1 MEPGE
6 GERVGRAPSING
18 FVGHSEEFRFQSMNN
33 MKRLK
38 YFNQGCISIWF
49 MFYKEHSKELVD
61 KIFIIIYCCLTV
73 ILKFINLEQ
82 QTSQ

>member
-1 MEPGE
+1 
-6 GERVGRAPSING
+6 
-18 FVGHSEEFRFQSMNN
+18 
-33 MKRLK
+33 
-38 YFNQGCISIWF
+38 

-82 QTSQ
+82 QTSQWGFVGQESEVGYRGNSRKGSPHEFQSS